1 MRHRMSLF
9 GLAAVAVVVMTAVTG
24 TGVAAPATVT
34 PPVVRTVTL
43 TVSSSGSTLLATKG
57 EQIVVKLSGRHLRW
71 SAARAVQTTPVL
83 EQVSGGVTTTS
94 ASRTVFEVVGYGTA
108 GLVATGT
115 PVCAAARVACPQFV
129 VLWHVNVVVP
139 VLDPPVPPVA

>member
-1 MRHRMSLF
+1 MRRRISGF
-9 GLAAVAVVVMTAVTG
+9 GLALLAALVLTAVTG

-34 PPVVRTVTL
+34 PPVVRTVPL
-43 TVSSSGSTLLATKG
+43 TASSSGTTLLATKG
-57 EQIVVKLSGRHLRW
+57 ERIVVKLSGGHLRW

-83 EQVSGGVTTTS
+83 TQLSGGVTTTR

-115 PVCAAARVACPQFV
+115 PVCAAAPTCPQFV
-129 VLWHVNVVVP
+129 VLWHVSVVVP
-139 VLDPPVPPVA
+139 VVDPPVPPVA